1 MILTNQK
8 RYQVLSLAIVNK
20 IEYFIWTG
28 RRLCWADL
36 AFYNSDLY
44 EGLRAM
50 LNDAKWMTE
59 EEFVEV
65 YPCTFEVEVI
75 STGCTHA
82 LSRLR

>member
-1 MILTNQK
+1 MWKYL
-8 RYQVLSLAIVNK
+8 L
-20 IEYFIWTG
+20 G
-28 RRLCWADL
+28 RELCWADL

-59 EEFVEV
+59 AEFVEV

-75 STGCTHA
+75 VNFLISTFEVEVIVN
-82 LSRLR
+82 